1 MVSISCG
8 VKCSPAVGAAADY
21 ATRSIPARGAT
32 KAVLVYDAVIP
43 SGATVTPQLRKDS
56 GEWEPLTADGTTNQ
70 GDGLV
75 EYRFKAT
82 LSNVN
87 EVKVKLTLTGTS
99 TARPRV
105 SNIRLM
111 AVI

>member
-1 MVSISCG
+1 MLWPGTQLISG
-8 VKCSPAVGAAADY
+8 AVGATADY

-43 SGATVTPQLRKDS
+43 SGSTVTPQIRKDS
-56 GEWEPLTADGTTNQ
+56 GEWEALTADGTTNQ

-75 EYRFKAT
+75 EYRFKAA
-82 LSNVN
+82 LSNVS
-87 EVKVKLTLTGTS
+87 EVKVRLTLTGTS

>member
-1 MVSISCG
+1 MLWPGTQLISG
-8 VKCSPAVGAAADY
+8 AVGLTADY

-56 GEWEPLTADGTTNQ
+56 GEWEPLSADGTTNQ